1 MSEPDPPPPQ
11 SADAVEPVED
21 GSPHSR
27 RHLALRV
34 LAAILVAA
42 ASLAAD
48 RLWLQGDAARDT
60 YGATVRTKVI
70 DSALLDREMNVKV
83 VVPKGAPAKDRG
95 LVVFLHGR
103 DENET
108 SYLVDPMFEALA
120 ALRTRAPVIAFPDG
134 GNSSYWHDRDSGDWG
149 SYVLDEVIPALV
161 ERFDIDPGRIAIGG
175 ISMGGF
181 GAYDLARLQPE
192 TFCAVAGH
200 SPALWE
206 SAGETAD
213 GAFDDA
219 ADFETN
225 DVIAIAGTGSGPYSD
240 MKVWLDAGDDDPF
253 LDGGAAFEKALRAS
267 GSSPVVKHPDGGHDS
282 SYWNGNWSEYL
293 GWYAHV
299 LRKCG
304 ERRGGARP
312 GEPGATSNSGPS
324 SPEARRDGREGASP
338 QPGPSDRRSRG

>member
-1 MSEPDPPPPQ
+1 MSEPQAPPTSP
-11 SADAVEPVED
+11 AGGDEPAAE

-27 RHLALRV
+27 RFLALRI
-34 LAAILVAA
+34 LAAIAVAA
-42 ASLAAD
+42 ASLAVD
-48 RLWLQGDAARDT
+48 RLWLQDDATRNT
-60 YGATVRTKVI
+60 FGATVRTKTI
-70 DSALLDREMNVKV
+70 NSALLDREMDAKV
-83 VVPKGAPAKDRG
+83 VVPKGAPPKDRG

-134 GNSSYWHDRDSGDWG
+134 GDSSYWHDRDSGAWG
-149 SYVLDEVIPALV
+149 SYVLDEVIPTLV
-161 ERFDIDPGRIAIGG
+161 ERFDIDPAKIAIGG

-181 GAYDLARLQPE
+181 GAYDLARLQPG

-219 ADFETN
+219 ADFEAN
-225 DVIAIAGTGSGPYSD
+225 DVIAIAGSDSDPYGGI
-240 MKVWLDAGDDDPF
+240 KVWLDAGDSDPF
-253 LDGGAAFEKALRAS
+253 LEGDDAFEAALRKN
-267 GSSPVVKHPDGGHDS
+267 GSAPVVKRSEGGHEDD
-282 SYWNGNWSEYL
+282 YWNDNWDEYL

-304 ERRGGARP
+304 ERSERTGGAGP
-312 GEPGATSNSGPS
+312 GDGGATGSSGRSTPG
-324 SPEARRDGREGASP
+324 ARRDGPAG
-338 QPGPSDRRSRG
+338 G